1 MRLDHIAYRV
11 KDRYKTADFFNE
23 AFGYTL
29 GTEFQIEFDDGSK
42 ADCLALE
49 PPENRHLLPSY
60 WTHNALLYNP
70 IKQREKTGKW
80 LSRDSTVHAEFH
92 APPEIF
98 VSDGSEGS
106 IVGDWVAERSG
117 VGGIHHIA
125 YQVEDVEAVMKE
137 WIKKGYAEFYSEEP
151 ITCKDPYLVQV
162 FTKPSELTGVIYEF
176 INREGA
182 GFCKDSVKELM
193 ESTKNGN

>member
-11 KDRYKTADFFNE
+11 KDRRRTADFFFH
-23 AFGYTL
+23 AFGYKI

-42 ADCLALE
+42 ADCIALVPSE
-49 PPENRHLLPSY
+49 LRHPDTSLWKY
-60 WTHNALLYNP
+60 FALQSAPYGS
-70 IKQREKTGKW
+70 IKSEY
-80 LSRDSTVHAEFH
+80 H

-106 IVGDWVAERSG
+106 IVGDWGAESGG

-125 YQVEDVEAVMKE
+125 YQVEDVKAIMKE
-137 WIKKGYAEFYSEEP
+137 WQMMGYAEFYSSEP
-151 ITCKDPYLVQV
+151 ITCKDPDLTQV
-162 FTKPSELTGVIYEF
+162 FTKPSELTGIVYEF
-176 INREGA
+176 ITRTGV

-193 ESTKNGN
+193 RSTK

>member
-11 KDRYKTADFFNE
+11 NNRYKTATFFRE
-23 AFGYTL
+23 AFGYAL
-29 GTEFQIEFDDGSK
+29 GTEFRIEFDDGSG

-49 PPENRHLLPSY
+49 PPEARHPDTGSWSY
-60 WTHNALLYNP
+60 KALVGTHLAGPADPVY
-70 IKQREKTGKW
+70 
-80 LSRDSTVHAEFH
+80 SVHCEFH

-98 VSDGSEGS
+98 VSDGTEGS
-106 IVGDWVAERSG
+106 IVGDWVKERG
-117 VGGIHHIA
+117 NVGGIHHIA
-125 YQVEDVEAVMKE
+125 YQVEDVKAVMDE
-137 WIKKGYAEFYSEEP
+137 WKKKGYAEFYSEKP
-151 ITCKDPYLVQV
+151 ITCENPSLTQV

-193 ESTKNGN
+193 ESTKG

>member
-1 MRLDHIAYRV
+1 MRLDHIAYRS
-11 KDRYKTADFFNE
+11 KDRYKTAKFFKDTL
-23 AFGYTL
+23 GYKI

-49 PPENRHLLPSY
+49 PPETRHPDTMR
-60 WTHNALLYNP
+60 WTHRVL
-70 IKQREKTGKW
+70 Q
-80 LSRDSTVHAEFH
+80 HAPDAPMKAEYH

-106 IVGDWVAERSG
+106 IVGDWVAERG
-117 VGGIHHIA
+117 NIGGIHHIA
-125 YQVEDVEAVMKE
+125 YQVEDVGAVMEEWKE
-137 WIKKGYAEFYSEEP
+137 KGYAEFYSEKP
-151 ITCKDPYLVQV
+151 IVCKDPDLTQV

-193 ESTKNGN
+193 ESTKKS

>member
-11 KDRYKTADFFNE
+11 KNRYRSAGFFTE

-42 ADCLALE
+42 ADCLVLV
-49 PPENRHLLPSY
+49 PPETRHPDTKL
-60 WTHNALLYNP
+60 WTYFSLQAAPYEP
-70 IKQREKTGKW
+70 VKSEY
-80 LSRDSTVHAEFH
+80 H

-106 IVGDWVAERSG
+106 IVGDWVKERDG
-117 VGGIHHIA
+117 VGGIHHMA
-125 YQVEDVEAVMKE
+125 YQVEDVEATMKE
-137 WIKKGYAEFYSEEP
+137 WKEKGYAEFYTEEP
-151 ITCKDPYLVQV
+151 ITCEDPDLTQV

-176 INREGA
+176 INRKGA

-193 ESTKNGN
+193 ESTAK

>member
-11 KDRYKTADFFNE
+11 KDRYKTTEFFKK
-23 AFGYTL
+23 AFSYKV

-42 ADCLALE
+42 ADCLALT
-49 PPENRHLLPSY
+49 PPEVRHPDTTY
-60 WTHNALLYNP
+60 WSPHALQSAPYAP
-70 IKQREKTGKW
+70 IK
-80 LSRDSTVHAEFH
+80 AEYH

-106 IVGDWVAERSG
+106 IVGDWVAEREG
-117 VGGIHHIA
+117 IGGIHHIA
-125 YQVEDVEAVMKE
+125 YQVEDVAAVMKE
-137 WIKKGYAEFYSEEP
+137 WKERGYAEFYSEEP
-151 ITCKDPYLVQV
+151 ITCKDPNLTQV
-162 FTKPSELTGVIYEF
+162 FTKPSELTGVMYEF

-193 ESTKNGN
+193 ESTKK